1 MHILRTFGAGAIGFA
16 LLAGTA
22 CSDADH
28 AATSPASTNSASG
41 NASLTASR
49 TPAARTATA
58 VRSGDAMTTAELVEH
73 VEPSVVRIETATGV
87 GSGFVVGEEGYI
99 LTNFHVI
106 ENATGRAASD
116 ITVTLSDGGEYQATV
131 AGSDPRADIALLKI
145 DATGLPALEFA
156 DLDEVNIG
164 DDVVAMGFA
173 LDLEGGEG
181 GSFSVTRGII
191 SQKNRAIDEGSFAIF
206 GAVQTDAA
214 INHGNSGGPL
224 LDLYGRVVGVNTAIA
239 PDPTTGETAPGIG
252 FAVGSDTARAIFEQL
267 RDHGQV
273 ARGYLGI
280 QGFQA
285 LRPAEARARG
295 IAEDEGGVIIRR
307 VVPGNPAADAGLQD
321 DDVIVKIGETD
332 VDDEADLATALIAN
346 QAGETVP
353 LEYYRGS
360 SLERTTITLGTAPTN

>member
-16 LLAGTA
+16 LLAATA

-28 AATSPASTNSASG
+28 AANSPASTNSADG
-41 NASLTASR
+41 NASLTANR

-58 VRSGDAMTTAELVEH
+58 VRSGDTMSTAELVEH

-106 ENATGRAASD
+106 EAATGRAASD
-116 ITVTLSDGGEYQATV
+116 ITVTLSDGAEFQASV
-131 AGSDPRADIALLKI
+131 AGSDPRADIALLQI

-295 IAEDEGGVIIRR
+295 IGQDEGGVIIRT

-360 SLERTTITLGTAPTN
+360 SLERTTITLGAAPTN